1 MLHAEVIEAK
11 LSPSQ
16 YSCFR
21 QVLKDIAYI
30 QGRLGTMETRFIDH
44 LFKDVEISEARSE
57 INELWG
63 CSELVLTSAV
73 TVSVLSGRY
82 PIEQARRISRLAHQF
97 GYSARKLRILENQA
111 LRAIHY
117 KGQQIN
123 EDMTSSFSVS
133 LQNEK
138 EEVGD
143 VTIRDGDPDHSY
155 SDFMQGLWR
164 SDADLIE
171 HTQYDQTEWESEE
184 ESH

>member
-1 MLHAEVIEAK
+1 MLRAEVVEAK

-21 QVLKDIAYI
+21 QVLKDVASVK
-30 QGRLGTMETRFIDH
+30 GRLGTMENRFIDH
-44 LFKDVEISEARSE
+44 LFKSVEVSEARSE

-63 CSELVLTSAV
+63 CSELVLTTAV
-73 TVSVLSGRY
+73 TLSVLSGRY

-97 GYSARKLRILENQA
+97 GYSARKLRVLEGQA

-123 EDMTSSFSVS
+123 EEITNSFSVT
-133 LQNEK
+133 LQNESK
-138 EEVGD
+138 EGGEVTVSEGD
-143 VTIRDGDPDHSY
+143 SDHSY

-184 ESH
+184 E